1 LDVRKLFSAD
11 SSLNPGV
18 AGEQPFDGHGQF
30 PEENVEKVFTRKK
43 GEFGTLAESQKAS
56 GLTDRRVFGRKIHGP
71 VQVFERLDP
80 EPVIKI
86 DLAEIDQEIRLIRLL
101 PQGLRAPFESPVKA
115 VKAPVRTGCGKAVK
129 RTYLKTGA
137 GPQRLGLEERDRL
150 PEGPLFQ
157 ICFSLLT
164 KFPHIHDPVLLLL
177 GQVQR
182 FKDSRGPGVKD
193 SSEILKHKQNL
204 QRKTLEPL
212 NPRCLSVAAFADGNY
227 KKSGTR

>member
-1 LDVRKLFSAD
+1 MDVRLLLTAD
-11 SSLNPGV
+11 PGLNPSI

-30 PEENVEKVFTRKK
+30 SEKDVDGIFTRKERK
-43 GEFGTLAESQKAS
+43 FGTLAESQKAS

-80 EPVIKI
+80 EAMIKI
-86 DLAEIDQEIRLIRLL
+86 DLAEVDQEIRVIRLML
-101 PQGLRAPFESPVKA
+101 EGLRAPFESPVKA

-204 QRKTLEPL
+204 QRKTLDPKM
-212 NPRCLSVAAFADGNY
+212 P
-227 KKSGTR
+227 

>member
-1 LDVRKLFSAD
+1 MDVRILLTAD
-11 SSLNPGV
+11 PGLNPSI

-30 PEENVEKVFTRKK
+30 PKKDVERILTRKE
-43 GEFGTLAESQKAS
+43 GEFGTLTESQQAP

-80 EPVIKI
+80 EAMIKI
-86 DLAEIDQEIRLIRLL
+86 DLAEVDQEIRVIRLML
-101 PQGLRAPFESPVKA
+101 EGLRAPFESPVKA

-204 QRKTLEPL
+204 QRKTLDPKM
-212 NPRCLSVAAFADGNY
+212 P
-227 KKSGTR
+227 